1 MTSTG
6 RAEGAIPR
14 PIMEKAISR
23 KPSYELTGK
32 QRSFLRGLAHHLV
45 PVVHVGKDGLGD
57 TIIAATRE
65 AIAVHELIKVKV
77 LETAPDSRDEVAEP
91 LAKATGAHVV
101 ATIGR
106 IVVLYRMHDEKPVI
120 DLPKR

>member
-1 MTSTG
+1 
-6 RAEGAIPR
+6 
-14 PIMEKAISR
+14 MEKATSR

-32 QRSFLRGLAHHLV
+32 QRSFLRGLAHHLDPIV
-45 PVVHVGKDGLGD
+45 TVGKEGVTESLE
-57 TIIAATRE
+57 AATRE
-65 AIAVHELIKVKV
+65 ALVVHELIKVRV
-77 LETAPDSRDEVAEP
+77 LESAPVSRDEVAAP

-101 ATIGR
+101 GAIGR